1 MRRRGK
7 PEGIELLRQVPLFHE
22 LNEREIARLAQS
34 AEQVSHEP
42 GTVLMRQ
49 GQPGRELLV
58 ILDGSIR
65 VDRDGRTV
73 AHLGHGDV
81 VGEMSL
87 LDGQPRSATVVTESP
102 LECLRMTGESFDDAL
117 ASMPSLA
124 RKILYVLS
132 RRIRDLEER
141 FVVPHAERGP
151 SPGPA
156 AAASGPMV
164 EGVFCKREH
173 FNNPGAAYCAICGIS
188 MLQATRELVSAPRPP
203 LGVLAT
209 DDGSL
214 HVLDADFVI
223 GATPAEDERVQ
234 SNEARSLAL
243 TGQGIARRHC
253 DVLLRDWTVVVKAG
267 APVKLSVP
275 GSDEEVVLSGGQE
288 HELPEGATFAVGNRS
303 VRYHSNVLEI

>member
-1 MRRRGK
+1 VRRSGHTDR
-7 PEGIELLRQVPLFHE
+7 IDLLRQVSLFHE
-22 LNEREIARLAQS
+22 LNDSEIARLALS
-34 AEQVSHEP
+34 AEQVSFEP

-49 GQPGRELLV
+49 GTTGRELLV
-58 ILDGSIR
+58 ILEGSLR
-65 VDRDGRTV
+65 VERDGRAV

-87 LDGQPRSATVVTESP
+87 LDGQPRSATVVAESR
-102 LECLRMTGESFDDAL
+102 LACLRINGDSFDKAL
-117 ASMPSLA
+117 ESMPSLA

-132 RRIRDLEER
+132 RRIRDLHER
-141 FVVPHAERGP
+141 FVVPRTEHGP
-151 SPGPA
+151 SEARRSDGPGP
-156 AAASGPMV
+156 MI
-164 EGVFCKREH
+164 EGVFCTREH
-173 FNNPGAAYCAICGIS
+173 FNSPSAAYCSTCGIS
-188 MLQATRELVSAPRPP
+188 MLQASRELALAPRPP
-203 LGVLAT
+203 LGVLTT

-253 DVLLRDWTVVVKAG
+253 HVLLRDWTAVVKAV
-267 APVKLSVP
+267 APITLSIP
-275 GSDEEVVLSGGQE
+275 GSEGEIVLSGDQE
-288 HELPEGATFAVGNRS
+288 HEFIEGSVLAVGSRS